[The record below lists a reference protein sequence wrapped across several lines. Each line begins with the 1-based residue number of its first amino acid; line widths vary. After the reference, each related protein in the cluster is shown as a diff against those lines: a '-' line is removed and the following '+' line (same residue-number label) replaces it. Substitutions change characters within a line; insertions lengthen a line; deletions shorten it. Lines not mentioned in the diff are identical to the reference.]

1 MSHKYESEN
10 HMSLEYN
17 GTIIV
22 KHNNLVLT
30 CLPDFLSKL
39 TRVAVTITVN
49 GLNGTCSKC
58 LNIQGDAQMI
68 QTNPEE
74 KAMEN
79 LLLPTTSRS
88 SISRDKRRQ
97 SKLC

>member
-1 MSHKYESEN
+1 
-10 HMSLEYN
+10 MSLEYN

-39 TRVAVTITVN
+39 TRVTVTITVN
-49 GLNGTCSKC
+49 NNHASVVNM
-58 LNIQGDAQMI
+58 NIQGDAQMI

-79 LLLPTTSRS
+79 LLLPATSRS

-97 SKLC
+97 SKLCFQLEMRY